1 MMQMQTLAS
10 DILLMERGQS
20 KTVTGKE
27 HLERND
33 FIIEK
38 QKAELQRIEAVKR
51 HKEQQVNLAEQELR
65 QVKSEIRT
73 DKLKSAATDAAT
85 VIASGV
91 GSLFGSGKMK
101 KLEQSN
107 EELRQEIAKRDKGID
122 DLKAQMQRMQEQHGK
137 QIRNLQGIHNQEL
150 EAKDKEISRLNTL
163 LEKAFKWFPMLRE
176 MLRMEKLCAAIGFTK
191 EMIESLLT
199 KKEAIRCNG
208 RIYSEEHRRKFD
220 IRNDIFKIEKNPSDD
235 GKLILTINRQ
245 PISEWFKEQFDKLRC
260 GFQKTLDEPG
270 KRRGLK
276 M

>member
-1 MMQMQTLAS
+1 M
-10 DILLMERGQS
+10 
-20 KTVTGKE
+20 
-27 HLERND
+27 
-33 FIIEK
+33 
-38 QKAELQRIEAVKR
+38 
-51 HKEQQVNLAEQELR
+51 
-65 QVKSEIRT
+65 
-73 DKLKSAATDAAT
+73 
-85 VIASGV
+85 
-91 GSLFGSGKMK
+91 
-101 KLEQSN
+101 
-107 EELRQEIAKRDKGID
+107 RQEIAKRDKGID

-220 IRNDIFKIEKNPSDD
+220 IKNDIFKVEKNPTDNN
-235 GKLILTINRQ
+235 KLVLTINRQ
-245 PISEWFKEQFDKLRC
+245 PIGEWFREQWGKLKQSLYNSVQTEKRGR
-260 GFQKTLDEPG
+260 GF
-270 KRRGLK
+270 R

>member
-1 MMQMQTLAS
+1 M
-10 DILLMERGQS
+10 DI
-20 KTVTGKE
+20 
-27 HLERND
+27 
-33 FIIEK
+33 
-38 QKAELQRIEAVKR
+38 
-51 HKEQQVNLAEQELR
+51 AEQELR

-91 GSLFGSGKMK
+91 GSLFGNGKMK

-220 IRNDIFKIEKNPSDD
+220 IRNDIFKVEKNPSDD